1 MAQGTPALRYE
12 TLCVRRPGLTRDVPP
27 GKEDL
32 EWVANTAT
40 LIHGQRD
47 AVLVDTFL
55 TIDQNQQLV
64 DWIKAHDRNLTYIYI
79 THGHGD
85 HFFGIKQLLEAFP
98 GAKPVSSPGTA
109 RRAGREGAPEFL
121 EGFWNSQF
129 PGQIAQPQIFP
140 EPLDGETFTLE
151 GHALQVIETG
161 HTDTDHSTALWVPSL
176 RLVVA
181 GDVGYNGIHQYM
193 GEADTAIRQKWA
205 RAAEELA
212 ALDPLY
218 VVAGHKRPELP
229 DDPRSLAETSRY
241 LTDFN
246 RLEAQTSTAHELY
259 ESMLELYPDRANPG
273 SLWGGAKRAKPPT
286 KL

>member
-1 MAQGTPALRYE
+1 M
-12 TLCVRRPGLTRDVPP
+12 
-27 GKEDL
+27 
-32 EWVANTAT
+32 
-40 LIHGQRD
+40 
-47 AVLVDTFL
+47 
-55 TIDQNQQLV
+55 
-64 DWIKAHDRNLTYIYI
+64 
-79 THGHGD
+79 
-85 HFFGIKQLLEAFP
+85 
-98 GAKPVSSPGTA
+98 
-109 RRAGREGAPEFL
+109 
-121 EGFWNSQF
+121 
-129 PGQIAQPQIFP
+129 
-140 EPLDGETFTLE
+140 
-151 GHALQVIETG
+151 
-161 HTDTDHSTALWVPSL
+161 
-176 RLVVA
+176 VA